1 MKVKMPQS
9 IKNQQDK
16 KVQRLMIKSKI
27 NQINKANLK
36 INYNK
41 RINFVLKQIQIKYKL
56 KIKKKKTTK

>member
-1 MKVKMPQS
+1 MKVKMPLS

-16 KVQRLMIKSKI
+16 KVQRLMIKTKI

>member
-41 RINFVLKQIQIKYKL
+41 RINFVLKQIQIKYK
-56 KIKKKKTTK
+56 